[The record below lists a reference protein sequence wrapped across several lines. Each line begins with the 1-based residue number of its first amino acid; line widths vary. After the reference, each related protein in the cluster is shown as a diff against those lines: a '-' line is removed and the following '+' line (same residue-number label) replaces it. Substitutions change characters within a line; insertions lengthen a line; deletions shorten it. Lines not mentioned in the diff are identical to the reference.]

1 MLQSRIVSKHPW
13 YKDAVFYEI
22 YVRGFFDSNGD
33 GVGDLNGLTEKLDYL
48 KDLGID
54 CLWLL
59 PIYPSPRKDDGYD
72 IADFCSVAAEY
83 GTLADFDRFLEGA
96 HARGIRVILDLV
108 LNHVSSEHPWFV
120 SARSSRESPYRDYF
134 VWSDTTERYREVRII
149 FSDALRSNWTFDD
162 VAGQHYWHRFFPEQ
176 PDLNFDNLAVQD
188 EVIAVAD
195 FWLARGVDGFRC
207 DAVPYLFERE
217 GTSCESLP
225 ETHSFLKR
233 MRAHIDA
240 RYTDRVLIAEANQ
253 WPEDLTPYFEQEFHM
268 AFHFPLMPRM
278 FMALRKESALPIAEI
293 FARTPAIPADCQWG
307 IFLRNHDELT
317 LEMVTDSERDYLY
330 REYAKDP
337 QMRLNAGIRRRLSPL
352 LSGSRRRV
360 ELLHALLLSLP
371 GSPFLYY
378 GDEIGMGDSVY
389 LGDRNGVRT
398 PMQWSGD
405 SNAGFSRAEPAR
417 LYSPVSTDAAY
428 HFQSV
433 NVAVQESS
441 ESSLLQWVRRLL
453 HLRRKNTAF
462 GRGAFRVLKTS
473 HDSVLAFE
481 RTTNESKVVIV
492 ANLSRFVAPVHI
504 EMATHKGCVPC
515 EMIGGALFP
524 QVSSAPYFV
533 SLGPHSFYWF
543 QMEDI
548 ARGEAHE

>member
-1 MLQSRIVSKHPW
+1 VSKSPW

-33 GVGDLNGLTEKLDYL
+33 GIGDLNGLTAKLDYL
-48 KDLGID
+48 KDLGVD

-72 IADFCSVAAEY
+72 IADFCSVAEEY
-83 GTLADFDRFLEGA
+83 GTLKDFDRFLEGA

-162 VAGQHYWHRFFPEQ
+162 IAGQHYWHRFFPEQ
-176 PDLNFDNLAVQD
+176 PDLNFDNPAVQD

-195 FWLARGVDGFRC
+195 FWLSRGVDGFRC

-217 GTSCESLP
+217 GTPCESLP

-233 MRAHIDA
+233 LRAHIDG
-240 RYTDRVLIAEANQ
+240 RYADRVLIAEANQ

-293 FARTPAIPADCQWG
+293 FARTPAIPAECQWG

-337 QMRLNAGIRRRLSPL
+337 QMLLNAGIRRRLSPL
-352 LSGSRRRV
+352 LSGSRRRI

-378 GDEIGMGDSVY
+378 GDEIGMGDNVY

-453 HLRRKNTAF
+453 HLRKKHAAF
-462 GRGAFRVLKTS
+462 GRGAFRVLETS
-473 HDSVLAFE
+473 HESVLAFE
-481 RTTNESKVVIV
+481 RTMLESTVIVV

-504 EMATHKGCVPC
+504 ALAAYEGCAPT
-515 EMIGGALFP
+515 EMIGGSVFP
-524 QVSSAPYFV
+524 QISAAPYFV

-543 QMEDI
+543 QIEST
-548 ARGEAHE
+548 REGEAHG